1 MKKALLTLS
10 FFSFLVFAATAQDD
24 DKLVK
29 LGIRAGANY
38 NTIVGKDFGGENV
51 SNSYKVGYHAGITAD
66 LYVFPGFYLQPG
78 LIYTTKGA
86 MKEAN
91 NIKSTSNISYIELP
105 VNVLLKLGMGN
116 GKLLIGAGPY
126 AAYGINGNLKS
137 KAGSSTTTLDANFT
151 NTISAA
157 DVLNGNLYN
166 VRRWDYGV
174 NALAGYEFASGFNF
188 QLNAQLGL
196 KKLNPEI
203 ESVTVDKTSIKHF
216 GVGLSVGYK
225 F

>member
-10 FFSFLVFAATAQDD
+10 FISLTALVVKAQEE
-24 DKLVK
+24 DKLVT

-38 NTIVGKDFGGENV
+38 TTILGK
-51 SNSYKVGYHAGITAD
+51 SNAGSDLSNDYKLGYHAGITAD

-86 MKEAN
+86 QKDEN
-91 NIKSTSNISYIELP
+91 NIKASNTISYVELP
-105 VNVLLKLGMGN
+105 VNVLLKLGMGS
-116 GKLLIGAGPY
+116 GKLLLGAGPY
-126 AAYGINGNLKS
+126 AAYGISGNQKVEI
-137 KAGSSTTTLDANFT
+137 GSTTTELKANFT
-151 NTISAA
+151 NTITAA
-157 DVLNGNLYN
+157 DFLNGNFYN

-174 NALAGYEFASGFNF
+174 NALAGYEFAGGFNF
-188 QLNAQLGL
+188 HLNAQLGL
-196 KKLNPEI
+196 KEINPEI
-203 ESVTVDKTSIKHF
+203 EAVTTDKSSIKHF